1 MRSTLRIAILMCD
14 ELAGNPKKEHG
25 SIGNFYRKFLEAG
38 AQKLEE
44 SGLHKRPNIEYFFYD
59 VVIKQEYPNIREI
72 DAVFM
77 TGSRHDSF
85 TSGSNNWILKLVD
98 FTKSLLHEQSRVR
111 IMAVCF
117 GHQIVGRAYGETAER
132 NTLGWEVSVTSVTLS
147 ETGKRVFGCDSLAL
161 HQMHR
166 DVVRR
171 YPASVKKLG
180 HSDRCEVQGIYVT
193 NRVMTLQGHPEYDA
207 TIACEL
213 LERRR
218 GSVLDE
224 ATYRDGIDRV
234 HHPHDGV
241 LVGAAFLWF
250 LIKE

>member
-1 MRSTLRIAILMCD
+1 MRSTLRIAILKCD
-14 ELAGNPKKEHG
+14 ELAGNPK
-25 SIGNFYRKFLEAG
+25 KFLEAG

-72 DAVFM
+72 DAVFV
-77 TGSRHDSF
+77 TGSRYDSF

-111 IMAVCF
+111 IIAVCF

-132 NTLGWEVSVTSVTLS
+132 NPLSWEV
-147 ETGKRVFGCDSLAL
+147 KRVFGCDSLAL

-166 DVVRR
+166 DVVPR
-171 YPASVKKLG
+171 YPASVEKLG

-218 GSVLDE
+218 GCVLDE
-224 ATYRDGIDRV
+224 ATYRDGMDRV
-234 HHPHDGV
+234 HHPHDEV
-241 LVGAAFLWF
+241 IVATAFSRF